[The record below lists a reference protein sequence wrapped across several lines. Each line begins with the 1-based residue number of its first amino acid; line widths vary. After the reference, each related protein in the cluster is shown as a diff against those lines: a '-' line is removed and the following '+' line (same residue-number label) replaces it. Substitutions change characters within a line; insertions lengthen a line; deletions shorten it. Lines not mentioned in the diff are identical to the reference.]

1 MMKNGNTVL
10 INQQLSIDSFPSL
23 PNYVM
28 LISRA
33 IGNPDVSIKQVADLI
48 SQDVGLTI
56 RILNIANSAL
66 YRQTHSETVSINE
79 AVKRIGFVEI
89 RCVCLSIALS
99 KFFKFD
105 DETYR
110 KNLVNLWI
118 HSLAVAFTSEVI
130 TGFCTPEVC
139 DNLEKDLI
147 YSAGLLHDV
156 GLVIICQQKPA
167 LYEELSSTY
176 NRERGF
182 LPDVERAI
190 LGYSHAEVG
199 QFLLRYWDFPD
210 KISETVRYHHEHE
223 KACDEI
229 KPYAKILHI
238 ADSICTQYGY
248 SDDVEAIV
256 EPFDVSAWHDLGLK
270 DENIRDII
278 KVTEDKIKKA
288 ELFAAISS

>member
-1 MMKNGNTVL
+1 MNNGNTVL
-10 INQQLSIDSFPSL
+10 IDQQLSIDSVPSL

-28 LISRA
+28 LINKA
-33 IGNPDVSIKQVADLI
+33 IKDPDVSIKQVAELI
-48 SQDVGLTI
+48 SQDIGLTI
-56 RILNIANSAL
+56 RILNIANSVL
-66 YRQTHSETVSINE
+66 YRQTYKETVSIND
-79 AVKRIGFVEI
+79 AVKRIGFDEI
-89 RCVCLSIALS
+89 RSICLSIALS
-99 KFFKFD
+99 KFFQFD
-105 DETYR
+105 HETYR
-110 KNLVNLWI
+110 KNLVNLWM

-130 TGFCTPEVC
+130 IGFCSPGVR
-139 DNLEKDLI
+139 DNLEEDLI

-156 GLVIICQQKPA
+156 GLVVICQQKPA

-176 NRERGF
+176 NRDRGF
-182 LPDVERAI
+182 LPDIERVI

-210 KISETVRYHHEHE
+210 KISEIVRYHHEHE
-223 KACDEI
+223 KAGDEI

-270 DENIRDII
+270 DENIQDII
-278 KVTEDKIKKA
+278 KVVEDKIKKA
-288 ELFAAISS
+288 ELFVAISS